1 MNFNCQVH
9 KTSVTKLYFLIL
21 GLVTQNH
28 QFSIELLVT
37 AFHAKVSV
45 RRICQ
50 VKTDSAR
57 VRFMPIKLHLSSDQN
72 VGCLRLHSPPKACP
86 GKMLRAK
93 GDDANSS
100 GANFLGTLDSHDDSR
115 KFHPEAT
122 KPTQCALPATIFQE
136 KSGTM
141 GPTIVFHGR
150 AVPSMFFLNRCRKKR
165 PELNGVGAF
174 KTKILPAPTAS
185 LLHSKTMDFFCVFGH
200 LEGVNSTFW
209 SQQMDHKMHQ
219 S

>member
-1 MNFNCQVH
+1 MAVTGRQTPPKRGVFAEVVVSRKKRRFPEEKRWTQEMIAGPRRETIKKRRKLRNIWSSLASNLSISTARCIKIRDQTLFFWLLGWSPKTTNFH
-9 KTSVTKLYFLIL
+9 WSW
-21 GLVTQNH
+21 
-28 QFSIELLVT
+28 SRR
-37 AFHAKVSV
+37 FHAWISV

-57 VRFMPIKLHLSSDQN
+57 VRFMPIKLHLSSEQN

-122 KPTQCALPATIFQE
+122 KPT
-136 KSGTM
+136 
-141 GPTIVFHGR
+141 
-150 AVPSMFFLNRCRKKR
+150 
-165 PELNGVGAF
+165 
-174 KTKILPAPTAS
+174 
-185 LLHSKTMDFFCVFGH
+185 
-200 LEGVNSTFW
+200 
-209 SQQMDHKMHQ
+209 
-219 S
+219 